1 MVAGLLATLS
11 DAATSTWWALRGL
24 CRRPVQ
30 NVLESQRRFRQPEP
44 DGSFLPPDYN
54 AIFPPY
60 RDTMMAALGS
70 HLDDDL
76 ERFWKKV
83 VLLAFITDQK
93 VQAPDATRQPLLYLL
108 ASVGRS
114 KTLFFRESARYVR
127 RAAERNHV
135 LENAVVMGISFGGS
149 FRLQVEELN
158 CVKYERGYYL
168 LLWARILFCEL
179 AYLGAESSYL
189 EELFTEYVEGFY
201 EALHAGLFSVTDVRN
216 EVRALFLN
224 KARRGGPRSK
234 LVLFV
239 DDINN
244 LLNAQ
249 SGRAYAPLWAWT

>member
-1 MVAGLLATLS
+1 
-11 DAATSTWWALRGL
+11 
-24 CRRPVQ
+24 
-30 NVLESQRRFRQPEP
+30 
-44 DGSFLPPDYN
+44 
-54 AIFPPY
+54 
-60 RDTMMAALGS
+60 MMAALGS